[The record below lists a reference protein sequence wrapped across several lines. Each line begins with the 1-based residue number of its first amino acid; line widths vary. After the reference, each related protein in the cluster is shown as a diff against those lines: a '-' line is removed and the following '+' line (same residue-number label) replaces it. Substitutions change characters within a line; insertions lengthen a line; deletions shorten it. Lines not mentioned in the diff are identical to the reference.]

1 MLNKRIKTS
10 LFMTIFLVIFSIL
23 INVNYVFADVS
34 RIVFFTDI
42 QTIPLGQV
50 SGPITI
56 QVQDLSGNEQ
66 KANETIYF
74 NLISSGNGEF
84 SSNKDTWKPL
94 ATLPSDFSASSVY
107 IASSSV
113 KRTFYYKGLSEGNHV
128 ITVFAKS
135 KSGKSFGSIIQ
146 SINIGNQVTTPSDG
160 EDPIIEPNTSNTGPN
175 NTIPNGISLHS
186 SEEDLSDY
194 NDGSSL
200 FEISAGRERITY
212 IGVPIEFVAKYK
224 IDKSIEGRSPNFS
237 WSFGDG
243 ISIDGEKVVHSYK
256 FLGDYNVVLNAEI
269 GDKKSVSRTSVKV
282 LSPDVSI
289 KTLIDGDIEVKNNG
303 RVEINLGGWVI
314 NVLLSRFVFPKDTI
328 VGPGKSIIL
337 SKDNTKIIV
346 NDNDLLRLINPT
358 GGEVVS
364 VRHNS
369 SLVLENSVKNS
380 HTIEDILGISQ
391 EKAESL
397 ILDYKKS
404 LVEKNT
410 IKSEEKVVVISTAK
424 KADDEEV
431 ATQTASVVES
441 TISGNST
448 STSGFW
454 NNFVGRGLKSF
465 ARIFYDF

>member
-1 MLNKRIKTS
+1 MSNKKRN
-10 LFMTIFLVIFSIL
+10 LFLFTTIL
-23 INVNYVFADVS
+23 IVVFFISIKPNYVFADVS

-146 SINIGNQVTTPSDG
+146 SINIGNQVTTPSNG
-160 EDPIIEPNTSNTGPN
+160 EDPIIKPNTSNTGSN
-175 NTIPNGISLHS
+175 NTIPDGISLHS
-186 SEEDLSDY
+186 SEEGLSNY

-200 FEISAGRERITY
+200 LEVSAGRERITY
-212 IGVPIEFVAKYK
+212 IGVPVEFVAKYRV
-224 IDKSIEGRSPNFS
+224 DKSIVGINPNFR

-243 ISIDGEKVVHSYK
+243 ISTDGEKVVHSYK
-256 FLGDYNVVLNAEI
+256 FLGEYDVVLNAEI
-269 GDKKSVSRTSVKV
+269 GDTRSVSRTTVNV

-303 RVEINLGGWVI
+303 KVEINLGGWVI
-314 NVLLSRFVFPKDTI
+314 NVLFSRFVFPKDTI
-328 VGPGKSIIL
+328 VGFGKSIIL

-346 NDNDLLRLINPT
+346 KNNDLLILANPSGGKVALDMFNINKNVALNT
-358 GGEVVS
+358 VNNSDILEKTQEVV
-364 VRHNS
+364 
-369 SLVLENSVKNS
+369 
-380 HTIEDILGISQ
+380 
-391 EKAESL
+391 
-397 ILDYKKS
+397 KKT
-404 LVEKNT
+404 E
-410 IKSEEKVVVISTAK
+410 IVINNFK
-424 KADDEEV
+424 EP
-431 ATQTASVVES
+431 VVES
-441 TISGNST
+441 NIKDIIIQPAQVDDEKEISAQSASVLDSVVDDNSG
-448 STSGFW
+448 SVNGFW
-454 NNFVGRGLKSF
+454 NNFVGRSLKSF
-465 ARIFYDF
+465 ARIFYNF